1 MVVVFAA
8 SMVWDD
14 FQPWPFVRRVLVQDL
29 HDGPAEAARAVLVD
43 GFEHEEEG
51 ADFEDCGADEGRDAA
66 ADEDL
71 VFEFG
76 RGAHE
81 GEPDEAG

>member
-1 MVVVFAA
+1 LF
-8 SMVWDD
+8 D
-14 FQPWPFVRRVLVQDL
+14 R
-29 HDGPAEAARAVLVD
+29 PAEATRAVLVD

-51 ADFEDCGADEGRDAA
+51 ADFEDCGADEGGDTA

-76 RGAHE
+76 GGAYE
-81 GEPDEAG
+81 R